1 MALMCTLDGCG
12 IHPDMPPLVVP
23 EAQRRDFLRGLI
35 ALPLAVVLSDK
46 ALAQSAASGLESVLI
61 PVAEGQALSLSV
73 AVPAR
78 DKAPVVIL
86 VHEWWG
92 LNDQIKSVAAEFA
105 KEGYLAI
112 CVDLFDG
119 HVAGDGP
126 QAKALM
132 SGLDPRRATAAMVA
146 AVAWARS
153 HPKSNGRV
161 ATCGWCFGGGW
172 SLNASLATPVD
183 ATVIYYGNVKKT
195 ADQLKSLA
203 GPVLGHFAKR
213 DQSID
218 AVMVAGF
225 EQAMREAGKAD
236 RLTLFWYEADHAFA
250 NPTGAR
256 YDATDAAL
264 AWGRTLHFLKQ
275 TLG

>member
-1 MALMCTLDGCG
+1 MCSIDGCG
-12 IHPDMPPLVVP
+12 SQADMPPLVVP

-35 ALPLAVVLSDK
+35 ALPLAAVLSDK
-46 ALAQSAASGLESVLI
+46 ALAQSAASGLENVSI

-92 LNDQIKSVAAEFA
+92 LNDQIKAVAAEFA

-119 HVAGDGP
+119 HVATDGP

-132 SGLDPRRATAAMVA
+132 TGIDPRRTTNAMIA
-146 AVAWARS
+146 AVAYARA
-153 HPKSNGRV
+153 HPKSNGKV

-195 ADQLKSLA
+195 AEQLKALA
-203 GPVLGHFAKR
+203 GPVLGHFAKK

-225 EQAMREAGKAD
+225 EQAMREAGKTES
-236 RLTLFWYEADHAFA
+236 LTLFWYDSDHAFA

-256 YDATDAAL
+256 YDAADAAL
-264 AWGRTLHFLKQ
+264 AWGRTLHFLKHK
-275 TLG
+275 LV